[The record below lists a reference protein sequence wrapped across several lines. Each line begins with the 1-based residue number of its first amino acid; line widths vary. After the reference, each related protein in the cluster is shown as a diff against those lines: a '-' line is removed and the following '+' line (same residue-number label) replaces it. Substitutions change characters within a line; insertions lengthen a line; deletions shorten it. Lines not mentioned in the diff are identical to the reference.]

1 MESKLTIVL
10 ESFVNRLNERNV
22 RAEKVFDKCLEDLE
36 KDLSENH
43 GVNMDCDGYAL
54 QGDMQSILVSWQ
66 GWLDDDDEHEDED
79 DDDLDRELEFAI
91 SYDADENPK
100 WSVECIGF
108 NS

>member
-10 ESFVNRLNERNV
+10 EAFVNRLNEHNV
-22 RAEKVFDKCLEDLE
+22 RAEKVFDEYLEDLE

-43 GVNMDCDGYAL
+43 GVNMDCDGSAL
-54 QGDMQSILVSWQ
+54 DGDMQTVLLSWR
-66 GWLDDDDEHEDED
+66 GGFDDAAVDED
-79 DDDLDRELEFAI
+79 DDDLDRELEFCL
-91 SYDADENPK
+91 SYDTDDTPK